1 MQMGR
6 NNVLYPSLLFLC
18 TLVVL
23 SASYRYFFMPKS
35 PFYDLKPLDKDG
47 KPFDFRQL
55 DGKVAL
61 IVNVAS
67 QCGYTPQYEGLEA
80 LYKKY
85 KDRGF
90 VLSLVWSF
98 LLMCR

>member
-1 MQMGR
+1 
-6 NNVLYPSLLFLC
+6 
-18 TLVVL
+18 
-23 SASYRYFFMPKS
+23 MPKS

-47 KPFDFRQL
+47 KPFDFKQL
-55 DGKVAL
+55 EGQVAL

-90 VLSLVWSF
+90 VWSLLWSL